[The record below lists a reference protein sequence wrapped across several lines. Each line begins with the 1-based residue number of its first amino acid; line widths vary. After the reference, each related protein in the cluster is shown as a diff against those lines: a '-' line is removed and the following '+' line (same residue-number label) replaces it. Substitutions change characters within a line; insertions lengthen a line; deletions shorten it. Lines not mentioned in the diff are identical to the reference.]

1 MNQPMKPRSGP
12 RLRITILLLAAAMIA
27 VIFFLL
33 AETDLAKMLGEPE
46 ALRQWVE
53 EIGWLG
59 PAALIGLMA
68 LAIVISPLPSAP
80 IALAAGAAYGHTW
93 GTVYV
98 TTGAELGALIAFAI
112 ARFLGGETLRNWFGD
127 KLTLGLLGSQGRL
140 MALVF
145 GLRLLPF
152 VSFDVVSYAAGLT
165 PLAAWRFALATLAGV
180 APVSFLL
187 THFGDRLVGGE
198 LDSLAFAVLALGL
211 VTGASLY
218 LARKRPSRDD

>member
-1 MNQPMKPRSGP
+1 MRPHNGP
-12 RLRITILLLAAAMIA
+12 WRRIAALMLAAAMIA
-27 VIFFLL
+27 VIFVLL
-33 AETDLAKMLGEPE
+33 AETDWAKMLSEPE
-46 ALRQWVE
+46 ALRQWAE
-53 EIGWLG
+53 SFGWLG
-59 PAALIGLMA
+59 PAVLIGLMA

-93 GTVYV
+93 GTAYV
-98 TTGAELGALIAFAI
+98 TIGAEVGALAAFAI
-112 ARFLGGETLRNWFGD
+112 ARFLGGETLHRWFGD
-127 KLTLGLLGSQGRL
+127 KLALGLLGSQGRL

-165 PLAAWRFALATLAGV
+165 PLGAWRFALATLAGV

-198 LDSLAFAVLALGL
+198 LDSLALAVLALGL
-211 VTGASLY
+211 LTGASVY
-218 LARKRPSRDD
+218 FARSRSDRKD